1 LLNHGVCIM
10 LFVLHDP
17 LITTGACRSFL
28 KEQGVSDN
36 ANGVISEFYG
46 KHGSIISSHMS
57 VTGKYISFCQFSS
70 GIQVVTVLVF
80 LCIGISAAQIVGID
94 WRLDY
99 SVRSKHAGQDNTPL
113 FLLSLKIK
121 EANSEAIKPVEI
133 IATQEELQDMLSKV
147 RDAVKQVERVVVG
160 NANTA

>member
-1 LLNHGVCIM
+1 M
-10 LFVLHDP
+10 
-17 LITTGACRSFL
+17 
-28 KEQGVSDN
+28 KEQGVSD
-36 ANGVISEFYG
+36 AVSIIISDFFG

-57 VTGKYISFCQFSS
+57 VT
-70 GIQVVTVLVF
+70 
-80 LCIGISAAQIVGID
+80 GISAAQIVGID

-113 FLLSLKIK
+113 FLLCLKIK
-121 EANSEAIKPVEI
+121 EPNSNVIKPVEI

-160 NANTA
+160 NTNA